1 MGGDAGALFMAF
13 LVFLGGMFVMSL
25 SLDDHFWNGR

>member
-13 LVFLGGMFVMSL
+13 LVFLGGMLVLSL
-25 SLDDHFWNGR
+25 SVDDTFWNGR